1 MIVEISEELKILDL
15 KELAKN
21 CPYPT
26 LLIFGSK
33 DKLNLSSMKN
43 LYILSKDSQLH
54 IMSDGLHILNK
65 TKPKEFVKKGKKFP
79 WIAEVSLIK

>member
-65 TKPKEFVKKGKKFP
+65 TKPKESVKKGKKFP
-79 WIAEVSLIK
+79 